1 MELQVPD
8 MVFKPSLDFGVA
20 DGFYD
25 IVDGLLGDIYK
36 QASLISRLAKHS
48 GQENY
53 QVGRML
59 WGLGRK
65 EFFTMV
71 EPC

>member
-36 QASLISRLAKHS
+36 QASLIARLAKHS

-53 QVGRML
+53 QV
-59 WGLGRK
+59 
-65 EFFTMV
+65 T
-71 EPC
+71 

>member
-53 QVGRML
+53 QVSL
-59 WGLGRK
+59 
-65 EFFTMV
+65 
-71 EPC
+71 

>member
-53 QVGRML
+53 QVRD
-59 WGLGRK
+59 
-65 EFFTMV
+65 EFGILKDLKV
-71 EPC
+71 E